1 MNMID
6 YWKKVVFK
14 NYANFEGRARRSEFW
29 YFTLFN
35 IILSFVLGIIEGF
48 IGLSETRYLGDT
60 GFAYSTSVL
69 SNLFSLALLVPTLAV
84 GARRLHDIGKSGWWQ
99 LIMLIPIVGYIIL
112 IVFWAT
118 DGEQGSNEHGPNPK
132 TKEFDIEDH
141 LVDDGL

>member
-1 MNMID
+1 MID

-35 IILSFVLGIIEGF
+35 ILIS
-48 IGLSETRYLGDT
+48 IGLTFLDNLMGLNTTRYIGDSN
-60 GFAYSTSVL
+60 FAYSSGMFN
-69 SNLFSLALLVPTLAV
+69 NLFSIAVLIPTLAV

-99 LIMLIPIVGYIIL
+99 LIMLVPIVGYIIL